1 MKKAF
6 GRIPAGFTKILG
18 RWCRYV
24 PKVYVCGGVFGFTVV
39 TGSLLGC

>member
-6 GRIPAGFTKILG
+6 GRISTEFTKILG

-24 PKVYVCGGVFGFTVV
+24 PEVCVCGGVFRFTVV
-39 TGSLLGC
+39 TDSLLSC